1 MSGRDLQFL
10 DSLVIAA
17 SSDDGDSSKNIQVI
31 IADTTKKKL
40 FQELTSHILSPS
52 GKATETTKK
61 LMTDLWQWL
70 EAWWM
75 DKIKR
80 NASLSPEQQSFLS
93 LIASEINV
101 IKSDTITLIFNYN
114 LFIDILFTLKSDNI
128 LSHPLI

>member
-1 MSGRDLQFL
+1 
-10 DSLVIAA
+10 
-17 SSDDGDSSKNIQVI
+17 
-31 IADTTKKKL
+31 
-40 FQELTSHILSPS
+40 
-52 GKATETTKK
+52 
-61 LMTDLWQWL
+61 
-70 EAWWM
+70 M